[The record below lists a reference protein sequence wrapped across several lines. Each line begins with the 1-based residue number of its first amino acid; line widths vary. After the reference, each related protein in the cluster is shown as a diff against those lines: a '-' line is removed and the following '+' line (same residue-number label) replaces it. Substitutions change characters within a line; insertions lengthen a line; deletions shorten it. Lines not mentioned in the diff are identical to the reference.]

1 MSFSRGL
8 NTGFSIFTDMAKISM
23 AKERA
28 ELDEMQT
35 FGFYSDAKGE
45 KVDRENAFGEDG
57 ELLEGFKFTPGT
69 AQVQE
74 ERFKQLQFTNSPE
87 MQDLAKNYREL
98 QNNNLEENIQTRSL
112 MNRKNMQEQLGTEL
126 FNFYSGFN
134 VLQDAEQWN
143 SLSQKKKD
151 FFINTQAGIAQGIK
165 EFYGVDPLAIF
176 DDKVISGY
184 ETAAR
189 LQDQIIKDPSSFE
202 TLDLNDYSSGLNALF
217 DLQTSKF
224 VGKKFES
231 GERSGTVQNVDIDF
245 TNYKIDPD
253 GQVILNAVYDVKFDD
268 DTVEKISGVLNDTD
282 RDVIRPSIEA
292 KDAVALSLND
302 LLDYTSAGASV
313 LGAMSNSENRVAFEV
328 ASEANLRRASMFD
341 NVDLG
346 TAVAFE
352 QKVDQEYSKQFGQI
366 TNLLRSSGFQDTYV
380 EFFTAPGTRADNLEQ
395 DLISIAVNNFSPRER
410 DILLEKTEDSDS
422 GFKLRRGEDG
432 KPIPLYDL
440 KFDLAQDK
448 AVIRETLLGN
458 TNLNNN
464 AFINPQAETSFSF
477 RNLTESISLQTSP
490 TMIETLIDERQYKY
504 IEDFLANNGQELTT
518 ANIIPLLI
526 EFEKLE
532 GGVMANQ
539 TSGE

>member
-1 MSFSRGL
+1 
-8 NTGFSIFTDMAKISM
+8 
-23 AKERA
+23 
-28 ELDEMQT
+28 
-35 FGFYSDAKGE
+35 
-45 KVDRENAFGEDG
+45 
-57 ELLEGFKFTPGT
+57 
-69 AQVQE
+69 
-74 ERFKQLQFTNSPE
+74 
-87 MQDLAKNYREL
+87 
-98 QNNNLEENIQTRSL
+98 
-112 MNRKNMQEQLGTEL
+112 
-126 FNFYSGFN
+126 
-134 VLQDAEQWN
+134 
-143 SLSQKKKD
+143 
-151 FFINTQAGIAQGIK
+151 
-165 EFYGVDPLAIF
+165 
-176 DDKVISGY
+176 
-184 ETAAR
+184 
-189 LQDQIIKDPSSFE
+189 
-202 TLDLNDYSSGLNALF
+202 
-217 DLQTSKF
+217 
-224 VGKKFES
+224 
-231 GERSGTVQNVDIDF
+231 
-245 TNYKIDPD
+245 
-253 GQVILNAVYDVKFDD
+253 
-268 DTVEKISGVLNDTD
+268 
-282 RDVIRPSIEA
+282 
-292 KDAVALSLND
+292 
-302 LLDYTSAGASV
+302 
-313 LGAMSNSENRVAFEV
+313 
-328 ASEANLRRASMFD
+328 MFD

-518 ANIIPLLI
+518 ANIIP
-526 EFEKLE
+526 FD
-532 GGVMANQ
+532 
-539 TSGE
+539 

>member
-1 MSFSRGL
+1 MPKVRKL
-8 NTGFSIFTDMAKISM
+8 I
-23 AKERA
+23 
-28 ELDEMQT
+28 
-35 FGFYSDAKGE
+35 E
-45 KVDRENAFGEDG
+45 KMLFGEDG

-112 MNRKNMQEQLGTEL
+112 MNRKNMEEQLGTEL

-165 EFYGVDPLAIF
+165 QFYGVDPLAIF

-184 ETAAR
+184 ETVAR

-268 DTVEKISGVLNDTD
+268 DTVEKISDILNDTD
-282 RDVIRPSIEA
+282 RDVIRPSIE
-292 KDAVALSLND
+292 
-302 LLDYTSAGASV
+302 
-313 LGAMSNSENRVAFEV
+313 
-328 ASEANLRRASMFD
+328 
-341 NVDLG
+341 
-346 TAVAFE
+346 
-352 QKVDQEYSKQFGQI
+352 
-366 TNLLRSSGFQDTYV
+366 
-380 EFFTAPGTRADNLEQ
+380 
-395 DLISIAVNNFSPRER
+395 
-410 DILLEKTEDSDS
+410 
-422 GFKLRRGEDG
+422 G
-432 KPIPLYDL
+432 KM
-440 KFDLAQDK
+440 
-448 AVIRETLLGN
+448 R
-458 TNLNNN
+458 
-464 AFINPQAETSFSF
+464 
-477 RNLTESISLQTSP
+477 
-490 TMIETLIDERQYKY
+490 
-504 IEDFLANNGQELTT
+504 
-518 ANIIPLLI
+518 
-526 EFEKLE
+526 
-532 GGVMANQ
+532 
-539 TSGE
+539 